1 MAAEAHDPP
10 TGGDAS
16 DTLRDSPVTGR
27 VLVVDDSLMVR
38 KIVGRTLEQEGL
50 RVRLA
55 ADVVTALDAIREDRF
70 DVVVSDLCMPGLD
83 GFDLLETLRGT
94 PDPPEVIF
102 LSGARADD
110 FGAAVRAL
118 RLGAHDFLTKPPR
131 HEELLHS
138 VARAIET
145 RRLREENR
153 RLIQELERETRT
165 DPLTQAGNRR
175 AFAEAL
181 RTEMSRT
188 RRYGTPL
195 ALAVLDL
202 DRFKVTNDTW
212 GHAAGDEVLRV
223 FVARARGLLRDG
235 DALFRLGG
243 EEFAILFPCTDLG
256 GAAAAAERVL
266 DALRSS
272 PVPFG
277 EERVPVT
284 ASAGITCL
292 DAGDEGA
299 DDLLARAD
307 AALYIAKN
315 DGRDRASVAD
325 PAAARIESRPE
336 RTPTSDGEGR
346 P

>member
-1 MAAEAHDPP
+1 MAADTPDRP
-10 TGGDAS
+10 TGGDAP
-16 DTLRDSPVTGR
+16 DTNRDSRGTGR

-38 KIVGRTLEQEGL
+38 KIVGLSLQREGMS
-50 RVRLA
+50 VQLA
-55 ADVVTALDAIREDRF
+55 EDVHSALAAIREERF

-83 GFDLLETLRGT
+83 GFDLLGALRET

-102 LSGARADD
+102 LSGAHADD

-131 HEELLHS
+131 HEELVHS
-138 VARAIET
+138 VARAVET

-153 RLIQELERETRT
+153 RLIRELERETRT

-202 DRFKVTNDTW
+202 DHFKSTNDTF
-212 GHAAGDEVLRV
+212 GHAAGDEVLRS
-223 FVARARGLLRDG
+223 FAARVRGLLREG

-243 EEFAILFPCTDLG
+243 EEFAVLFPCTDLG
-256 GAAAAAERVL
+256 GAGAAAERIL
-266 DALRSS
+266 EALRSS

-277 EERVPVT
+277 EARVPVT
-284 ASAGITCL
+284 ASAGITGL
-292 DAGDEGA
+292 APGDEGA

-307 AALYIAKN
+307 AALYIAKRA
-315 DGRDRASVAD
+315 GRDRVGVAD
-325 PAAARIESRPE
+325 PAATPAESRPA
-336 RTPTSDGEGR
+336 GR
-346 P
+346 PAEEGEAR